1 MKPVSNLSQV
11 PFVDGE
17 LYFVPLGGSGEI
29 GMNLNVYQCD
39 GQFLLVDVG
48 VTFGDD
54 STPPGIDVIC
64 PDISALRSVREQIVG
79 IVITHAHEDHVGALH
94 YLWNQLKAPVYC
106 TPFTASVA
114 RRKLGEAGLLD
125 QVPLHQVLP
134 GSHLQLGCFDLEWVT
149 LTHSIP
155 EPTALVI
162 QTAGRCVFHTG
173 DWKLD
178 PHPLEGDH
186 YDDRRLLALGESG
199 VEFVIGDSTNA
210 TVEGWSG
217 SEAECYKALLEVI
230 VKQPNRVAVTCFSS
244 NTARLASLGD
254 VAHETGRRVTVLGR
268 SLFNYLQTA
277 KSTGYL
283 KNFPELVP
291 TEDLDYLPRSEQ
303 LILATGS
310 QGEPRA
316 AMARLAKGE
325 HQDLLLEPGD
335 TVVFSSKVIPGNEKK
350 LDRLYDLL
358 SQKKVHVVTEKEA
371 PIHVSGHP
379 CRDELRWMYRA
390 LRPKHVIPVHG
401 EERHM
406 AAHAELAS
414 ELGIGSARV
423 VNGDVLH
430 LAASGASMM
439 AKVAT
444 GRLGL
449 SGSSLVPLNHRA
461 LTERRALADGGLM
474 TLTVVLDK
482 KARLATEPQIQFVGV
497 PAGEMDPESLL
508 SDLQYAVEELLS
520 ELNSRTLQSD
530 DALRNELQREVG
542 TLIRRWLGV
551 KPKQLV
557 NLIRL

>member
-1 MKPVSNLSQV
+1 
-11 PFVDGE
+11 
-17 LYFVPLGGSGEI
+17 
-29 GMNLNVYQCD
+29 
-39 GQFLLVDVG
+39 
-48 VTFGDD
+48 
-54 STPPGIDVIC
+54 
-64 PDISALRSVREQIVG
+64 
-79 IVITHAHEDHVGALH
+79 
-94 YLWNQLKAPVYC
+94 
-106 TPFTASVA
+106 
-114 RRKLGEAGLLD
+114 
-125 QVPLHQVLP
+125 
-134 GSHLQLGCFDLEWVT
+134 
-149 LTHSIP
+149 
-155 EPTALVI
+155 
-162 QTAGRCVFHTG
+162 
-173 DWKLD
+173 
-178 PHPLEGDH
+178 
-186 YDDRRLLALGESG
+186 
-199 VEFVIGDSTNA
+199 
-210 TVEGWSG
+210 
-217 SEAECYKALLEVI
+217 
-230 VKQPNRVAVTCFSS
+230 
-244 NTARLASLGD
+244 
-254 VAHETGRRVTVLGR
+254 
-268 SLFNYLQTA
+268 
-277 KSTGYL
+277 
-283 KNFPELVP
+283 
-291 TEDLDYLPRSEQ
+291 
-303 LILATGS
+303 
-310 QGEPRA
+310 
-316 AMARLAKGE
+316 MARLAKGE
-325 HQDLLLEPGD
+325 HQDLLLEPDD

-430 LAASGASMM
+430 LAASGATMI

-474 TLTVVLDK
+474 TLTVVLDQ
-482 KARLATEPQIQFVGV
+482 KARLVTEPQIQFVGV
-497 PAGEMDPESLL
+497 PAGEIDPESLQ

-542 TLIRRWLGV
+542 TLVRRWLGV

-557 NLIRL
+557 NVIRL

>member
-1 MKPVSNLSQV
+1 
-11 PFVDGE
+11 
-17 LYFVPLGGSGEI
+17 
-29 GMNLNVYQCD
+29 MNFNVYYSDDQY
-39 GQFLLVDVG
+39 LIVDVG
-48 VTFGDD
+48 ITFADD

-64 PDISALRSVREQIVG
+64 PDLSALRSVRDQIVG

-125 QVPLHQVLP
+125 QVPLHEVLP
-134 GSHLQLGCFDLEWVT
+134 RSVLELGGFELEWVT

-155 EPTALVI
+155 EPNALVI
-162 QTAGRCVFHTG
+162 QAAGRTVFHTG

-178 PHPLEGDH
+178 PHPIEGEH
-186 YDDRRLLALGESG
+186 YDDGRLLSLGESG
-199 VEFVIGDSTNA
+199 IEFVIGDSTNA

-217 SEAECYKALLEVI
+217 SESECRNALLEVI
-230 VKQPNRVAVTCFSS
+230 GSQPNRVAVTCFSS

-254 VAHETGRRVTVLGR
+254 IAQETGRRITVLGR

-277 KSTGYL
+277 KATGYL
-283 KNFPELVP
+283 KNFPDLVP
-291 TEDLDYLPRSEQ
+291 TEYLDYLPKSEQ

-325 HQDLLLEPGD
+325 HQDLLLEPDD

-350 LDRLYDLL
+350 LYRLYDLL
-358 SQKKVHVVTEKEA
+358 SQKKVRVITEQDA

-390 LRPKHVIPVHG
+390 LRPNVVIPVHG

-406 AAHAELAS
+406 ASHSKLAD
-414 ELGIGSARV
+414 EMGLGSARV

-430 LAASGASMM
+430 LDSTGVDCIAR
-439 AKVAT
+439 VQT
-444 GRLGL
+444 GRLGV
-449 SGSSLVPLNHRA
+449 SGSSLIPLNDRA
-461 LTERRALADGGLM
+461 LSERRALADGGL
-474 TLTVVLDK
+474 TTVTVVLDK
-482 KARLATEPQIQFVGV
+482 KARLATEPQVKFVGV
-497 PAGEMDPESLL
+497 PSGDIDPETLN
-508 SDLQYAVEELLS
+508 SDLRYAIEDILS
-520 ELNSRTLQSD
+520 EQSSTTLQSD
-530 DALRNELQREVG
+530 DALRNALQREIKMLVHQ
-542 TLIRRWLGV
+542 WLGV

-557 NLIRL
+557 NIVRL

>member
-1 MKPVSNLSQV
+1 
-11 PFVDGE
+11 
-17 LYFVPLGGSGEI
+17 
-29 GMNLNVYQCD
+29 MNLNVYSCN

-48 VTFGDD
+48 ITFGDD
-54 STPPGIDVIC
+54 TTPPGIDVIC
-64 PDISALRSVREQIVG
+64 PDVSALRSVREQIVG
-79 IVITHAHEDHVGALH
+79 IVITHAHEDHVGAVH

-125 QVPLHQVLP
+125 QVPMHEVLP
-134 GSHLQLGCFDLEWVT
+134 GSHLTLGCFEIEWVT

-155 EPTALVI
+155 EANALVI
-162 QTAGRCVFHTG
+162 QAAERTVFHTG

-178 PHPLEGDH
+178 PHPIEGSH
-186 YDDRRLLALGESG
+186 YDDRRLMALGESG
-199 VEFVIGDSTNA
+199 IEFVIGDSTNA
-210 TVEGWSG
+210 TTDGWSG
-217 SEAECYKALLEVI
+217 SEAECHKALLEV
-230 VKQPNRVAVTCFSS
+230 VAKQPNRVAVTCFSS

-254 VAHETGRRVTVLGR
+254 VAHETGRRITVLGR

-283 KNFPELVP
+283 KHFPDLVP

-325 HQDLLLEPGD
+325 HQDLLLEPDD

-350 LDRLYDLL
+350 LYRLYDLL
-358 SQKKVHVVTEKEA
+358 SQKQIRVVTEQDA

-390 LRPKHVIPVHG
+390 LRPQVVIPVHG

-406 AAHAELAS
+406 AAHAELAIDMG
-414 ELGIGSARV
+414 LGSARV

-430 LAASGASMM
+430 LASSGAHCIGR
-439 AKVAT
+439 VAT

-449 SGSSLVPLNHRA
+449 SGSSLVPLSDRA
-461 LTERRALADGGLM
+461 LSERRALADGGLM
-474 TLTVVLDK
+474 TLTIVLDK
-482 KARLATEPQIQFVGV
+482 KARLVTEPQIQFVGV
-497 PAGEMDPESLL
+497 PSGDIDAQSLD
-508 SDLQYAVEELLS
+508 SDLSYAVEEILS
-520 ELNSRTLQSD
+520 ELNSRTLQDD
-530 DALRNELQREVG
+530 DALRNALQREIGALV
-542 TLIRRWLGV
+542 RQWLGV

-557 NLIRL
+557 NIVRV

>member
-1 MKPVSNLSQV
+1 MKPVANFSQV
-11 PFVDGE
+11 PFVDGQ
-17 LYFVPLGGSGEI
+17 LYFIPLGGSGEI
-29 GMNLNVYQCD
+29 GMNFNVYCCD
-39 GQFLLVDVG
+39 GQYLLVDVG
-48 VTFGDD
+48 ITFGDD

-64 PDISALRSVREQIVG
+64 PDVSALRSVRDQIVG

-94 YLWNQLKAPVYC
+94 YLWNKLKAPVYC

-125 QVPLHQVLP
+125 QVPLHEVPP
-134 GSHLQLGCFDLEWVT
+134 GSHLELGCFTMEWVT

-155 EPTALVI
+155 EPNALVI
-162 QTAGRCVFHTG
+162 QAVGRTVFHTG

-178 PHPLEGDH
+178 PHPIEGEH
-186 YDDRRLLALGESG
+186 YDDRRLLALGETG
-199 VEFVIGDSTNA
+199 IEYVIGDSTNA

-217 SEAECYKALLEVI
+217 SEAECHKALLQVI
-230 VKQPNRVAVTCFSS
+230 AKQPNRVAVTCFSS
-244 NTARLASLGD
+244 NTARLSSLGD
-254 VAHETGRRVTVLGR
+254 IAHETGRRITVLGR

-277 KSTGYL
+277 KATGYL
-283 KNFPELVP
+283 KNFPDLVP
-291 TEDLDYLPRSEQ
+291 TEELDYLPKSEQ

-325 HQDLLLEPGD
+325 HQDLLLEPDD

-350 LDRLYDLL
+350 LYRLYDLL
-358 SQKKVHVVTEKEA
+358 SQKKVNVVTEQNA

-390 LRPKHVIPVHG
+390 LRPSCVIPVHG

-406 AAHAELAS
+406 AAHAELAT
-414 ELGIGSARV
+414 EMGLGSARV

-430 LAASGASMM
+430 LSAKGATCI
-439 AKVAT
+439 ARVQT

-449 SGSSLVPLNHRA
+449 SGSSLVPLNDRA
-461 LTERRALADGGLM
+461 LSERRALADGGLM

-482 KARLATEPQIQFVGV
+482 KARLATEPQVQFVGV
-497 PAGEMDPESLL
+497 PSGDVDPESLD
-508 SDLQYAVEELLS
+508 SDLKYAIEDILAEQ
-520 ELNSRTLQSD
+520 NSRTLQSD
-530 DALRNELQREVG
+530 DALRNALQREVG
-542 TLIRRWLGV
+542 SLVRQWLGV

-557 NLIRL
+557 NIVRL

>member
-1 MKPVSNLSQV
+1 
-11 PFVDGE
+11 
-17 LYFVPLGGSGEI
+17 
-29 GMNLNVYQCD
+29 MNFNVYCCD
-39 GQFLLVDVG
+39 GQYLLVDVG
-48 VTFGDD
+48 ITFGDD

-64 PDISALRSVREQIVG
+64 PDISALRSVRDQIIG

-94 YLWNQLKAPVYC
+94 YLWNKLKAPVYC

-114 RRKLGEAGLLD
+114 RRKIGEAGLLD
-125 QVPLHQVLP
+125 QVPLHEVLP
-134 GSHLQLGCFDLEWVT
+134 GSGLELGCFKLEWVT

-155 EPTALVI
+155 EPNALVI
-162 QTAGRCVFHTG
+162 EAAGRTVFHTG

-178 PHPLEGDH
+178 PHPLEGEH
-186 YDDRRLLALGESG
+186 YDDRRLMALGESG
-199 VEFVIGDSTNA
+199 IEFVVGDSTNA
-210 TVEGWSG
+210 TIEGWSG
-217 SEAECYKALLEVI
+217 SEAECHKALLEVI
-230 VKQPNRVAVTCFSS
+230 SGQPNRVAVTCFSS
-244 NTARLASLGD
+244 NTARLASLGEI
-254 VAHETGRRVTVLGR
+254 ARETGRRITVLGR

-277 KSTGYL
+277 KSNGYL
-283 KNFPELVP
+283 KTFPDLVP

-325 HQDLLLEPGD
+325 HQDLYLEPDD

-350 LDRLYDLL
+350 LYRLYDLL
-358 SQKKVHVVTEKEA
+358 SQKKVNVVTEQDA

-390 LRPKHVIPVHG
+390 LRPACVIPVHG

-406 AAHAELAS
+406 AAHAELATDMG
-414 ELGIGSARV
+414 LGSARV

-430 LAASGASMM
+430 LSDSGAIRI
-439 AKVAT
+439 ATVQT

-449 SGSSLVPLNHRA
+449 SGTSLVPLNDRA
-461 LTERRALADGGLM
+461 LSERSALADGGLV

-482 KARLATEPQIQFVGV
+482 KTRLATEPRVQFVGV
-497 PAGEMDPESLL
+497 PSGDIDPETLTG
-508 SDLQYAVEELLS
+508 DLKYAIEDILAEQ
-520 ELNSRTLQSD
+520 NSRTLQAD
-530 DALRNELQREVG
+530 DALRNALQREVG
-542 TLIRRWLGV
+542 SLVRQWLGV

-557 NLIRL
+557 NIIRL